1 MIWRT
6 SRRVFDL
13 RERGVVMGILNVT
26 PDSFSDGGRFAG
38 TEAAVEH
45 ALRMV
50 AEGAEIIDIGGEST
64 RPGSEAVPLDEELR
78 RVVPVI
84 EKLRTLSEVA
94 ISIDT
99 SKAAVARAALEAG
112 AEIVND
118 VTALSGDPAMSA
130 VAAASGAGVVLMHMR
145 GTPRTM
151 QKDPCYDNV
160 TREVKTY
167 LASRLAAARADRIAP
182 DRLAV
187 DPGIGFGKTVQHNL
201 ELIASLGTFADLGC
215 PVLLGASRKSFLA
228 TVADGAEP
236 ADRDAPTVALTSLGR
251 ELGARI
257 FRVHAVRP
265 NVQALR
271 LTEAVLSAAAR
282 AGEG

>member
-271 LTEAVLSAAAR
+271 LTEAVLNAAAR
-282 AGEG
+282 GGEG